1 MTPMFDYLLIE
12 DIKIA
17 EAKKKQSSIEDNT
30 SPSLDSLSM
39 IKSIKERFYQLQI
52 LKLNP
57 NEYIKNKIPQNP
69 RPKTT
74 TTKIDPRYN
83 LHLAVCQHKG

>member
-1 MTPMFDYLLIE
+1 MFDYLLIE

-17 EAKKKQSSIEDNT
+17 EAKKKKSSIEDT
-30 SPSLDSLSM
+30 KSPSLDSLSM

-52 LKLNP
+52 LKLTP
-57 NEYIKNKIPQNP
+57 NEYIKNKISQNP

-74 TTKIDPRYN
+74 PNNIDPRYN
-83 LHLAVCQHKG
+83 LHLVVCQHKG